1 VSPVPPTAGPV
12 PPTARVAE
20 GRDFDKTGNVRLLTS
35 KEAGAGGTPQAAR
48 ETVSVSEEAAA
59 PATAEAAAPAA
70 GAPLPNYAELSV
82 ASLRARLRNLDVTQV
97 RELAQYEQAHAAR
110 PDVLAMYG
118 RRIAKLETQNSGDAQ
133 GEAAAEAEIEARTA
147 VEADARAELEA
158 EAEGEA

>member
-1 VSPVPPTAGPV
+1 M
-12 PPTARVAE
+12 
-20 GRDFDKTGNVRLLTS
+20 RLLTS

-48 ETVSVSEEAAA
+48 ETVSVSEQ
-59 PATAEAAAPAA
+59 AAAPAA

-147 VEADARAELEA
+147 VEAGARAELEA